1 MEVPDGWAS
10 DESEVSE
17 VSDGGRG
24 SGFFLD
30 HPVDHP
36 GALTETAFAR
46 AAGRASLAGATEVE
60 IAFDAFERVHPD
72 ALRACAGS
80 LTHLGL
86 MHNGLRAFPAL
97 RHVSRTLRKLELTHQ
112 RLDSTAGLADAGAMP
127 ALRELLLNDNAIARI
142 EGMDACPNLERL
154 WLFSNRIERV
164 EGLDALASLRELW
177 LQDNDVAFDDDD
189 GDDVASGSGERKA
202 SAGFAPLLRVREVAL
217 AGNKRLV
224 DLETCLAA
232 VACLPTLESLS
243 FRDEHFAPAPVAEQ
257 PGYRERAARKLRRLR
272 VLDAA
277 EVTVAER
284 GAAADD
290 RARARC
296 LGDADSE
303 REREAHEAKVA
314 ELREA
319 RDRRLAAAAAARAR
333 AQAALNAVEKAT
345 MLGRATVRAH
355 AEEAARR
362 REARR
367 SVLRETL
374 LRIGESHARVSNAI
388 LARGEAAAR
397 REGAR
402 FERER
407 RRVRFERD
415 AARAYE
421 ALSLE
426 SDAASSRVSP
436 TRRKDAFPL
445 GAVLVEVREGS
456 PEHAAVTST
465 ARAAARRAGGRE
477 GETRRGGKTKKSAAD
492 DAVGDA
498 RVLSV
503 WRVVAPDASS
513 DASSKRATTSLD
525 VGREK
530 NGNAEPTGSA
540 ADGAEDGDAA
550 ASGFRERWGYVG
562 LAPAATLR
570 ALGAS
575 GLDASVRA
583 HRTLAEAYEAAKHAL
598 ASGARAKPLG
608 VGGAASEEEE
618 ALLASELDG
627 PAALL
632 ACEVRLTR
640 EEAVLWD
647 ASPRTK
653 TKVGFDVERER
664 IARCAFVVHAE
675 RARASDS
682 DDESDSDADEDAKN
696 TPRVFA
702 GVARRA
708 LRLTR
713 RDVPA
718 WFTRDDAA
726 ALRALE
732 DAADTATREYLHD
745 AWTALDPATG
755 AALAAQDDELAS
767 LRGELREVRARI
779 AEERL
784 AQDDAARSLR
794 KVTFVPGEV
803 TRRNEKEREATRSD
817 VRVVEYEHEPRR

>member
-30 HPVDHP
+30 HPGDHP
-36 GALTETAFAR
+36 GALTETAFAL

-97 RHVSRTLRKLELTHQ
+97 RHVSSTLRKLELTHQ
-112 RLDSTAGLADAGAMP
+112 SLDSMMGLADAGAMP

-142 EGMDACPNLERL
+142 EGLDACPNLERL
-154 WLFSNRIERV
+154 WLFSNDITRV

-189 GDDVASGSGERKA
+189 GDGRVESNTGTVMKKRGAF
-202 SAGFAPLLRVREVAL
+202 AGFAPLLRVRELAL
-217 AGNKRLV
+217 AGNRRLV

-243 FRDEHFAPAPVAEQ
+243 FRDEHFAPAPVAAQ
-257 PGYRERAARKLRRLR
+257 PEYRARAARRLRQLR

-284 GAAADD
+284 GAAADE
-290 RARARC
+290 RVRARC
-296 LGDADSE
+296 LGDAE
-303 REREAHEAKVA
+303 VGREREAHEAKVA
-314 ELREA
+314 ELEKA
-319 RDRRLAAAAAARAR
+319 RDDRVAAAAAARAR
-333 AQAALNAVEKAT
+333 AQAALRAVEKAT

-397 REGAR
+397 RESAR
-402 FERER
+402 FERAR
-407 RRVRFERD
+407 RRAEFERD

-421 ALSLE
+421 SLSLE
-426 SDAASSRVSP
+426 SDAAFFASKEIP
-436 TRRKDAFPL
+436 IPL

-456 PEHAAVTST
+456 PEHAAVTSN
-465 ARAAARRAGGRE
+465 ARAAARRAAGRDAE
-477 GETRRGGKTKKSAAD
+477 SVRSPEKSEKKKRS
-492 DAVGDA
+492 AVGDA
-498 RVLSV
+498 RVVSV

-513 DASSKRATTSLD
+513 TADPSDGPS
-525 VGREK
+525 E
-530 NGNAEPTGSA
+530 GSH
-540 ADGAEDGDAA
+540 
-550 ASGFRERWGYVG
+550 SQKRWGYVG

-575 GLDASVRA
+575 GLDASSVET
-583 HRTLAEAYEAAKHAL
+583 HRTLAEAYEASKRALFFSGASEARANALIDDSPDL
-598 ASGARAKPLG
+598 AS
-608 VGGAASEEEE
+608 S
-618 ALLASELDG
+618 LDG

-632 ACEVRLTR
+632 ACEVWLTR
-640 EEAVLWD
+640 EEAASWD
-647 ASPRTK
+647 ASPTRGRGPRKK
-653 TKVGFDVERER
+653 TNVGFDVEREKKK
-664 IARCAFVVHAE
+664 IARVAYVVHAE
-675 RARASDS
+675 RARAT
-682 DDESDSDADEDAKN
+682 DESDYSESDSNEDKDDDPN
-696 TPRVFA
+696 
-702 GVARRA
+702 VAARG

-713 RDVPA
+713 RDVPE
-718 WFTRDDAA
+718 WFTRDDDD

-732 DAADTATREYLHD
+732 DAADAATREYLHD

-755 AALAAQDDELAS
+755 AALAAQDDELFS
-767 LRGELREVRARI
+767 LREELREVRARI

-784 AQDDAARSLR
+784 AQDDIARSLR
-794 KVTFVPGEV
+794 KVTFVE
-803 TRRNEKEREATRSD
+803 
-817 VRVVEYEHEPRR
+817 

>member
-30 HPVDHP
+30 HPGDHP
-36 GALTETAFAR
+36 GALTETAFAL

-97 RHVSRTLRKLELTHQ
+97 RHVSSTLRKLELTHQ
-112 RLDSTAGLADAGAMP
+112 SLESMMGLADAGAMP

-142 EGMDACPNLERL
+142 EGLDACPNLERL
-154 WLFSNRIERV
+154 WLFSNNITRV

-189 GDDVASGSGERKA
+189 DDGGGGGWAESSTGTVVRKEPRDA
-202 SAGFAPLLRVREVAL
+202 FAGFAPLLRVRELKL
-217 AGNKRLV
+217 AGNRRLV

-243 FRDEHFAPAPVAEQ
+243 FRDEHFAQSPVAAQ
-257 PGYRERAARKLRRLR
+257 PEYRARAARRLRQLR

-284 GAAADD
+284 GAAADE
-290 RARARC
+290 RVRARC
-296 LGDADSE
+296 LDDAE
-303 REREAHEAKVA
+303 AGREREAHETKVA
-314 ELREA
+314 ELEKA
-319 RDRRLAAAAAARAR
+319 RDRRVAAAAAARAR
-333 AQAALNAVEKAT
+333 AQAALRAVEKAT

-355 AEEAARR
+355 ADEAARR

-397 REGAR
+397 RESAR
-402 FERER
+402 FERAR
-407 RRVRFERD
+407 RRAEFKRD

-421 ALSLE
+421 SLSVESEAAFFASKETQKNDALC
-426 SDAASSRVSP
+426 AAGIP
-436 TRRKDAFPL
+436 LPL
-445 GAVLVEVREGS
+445 GAVLVEVNEGS
-456 PEHAAVTST
+456 PEFAAVTSN
-465 ARAAARRAGGRE
+465 ARAAARRAAGRDAE
-477 GETRRGGKTKKSAAD
+477 SVRLRTDKKHEKKHAGDGRS
-492 DAVGDA
+492 AVGDA
-498 RVLSV
+498 RVVSV

-513 DASSKRATTSLD
+513 TADQREEPSS
-525 VGREK
+525 G
-530 NGNAEPTGSA
+530 GSQK
-540 ADGAEDGDAA
+540 
-550 ASGFRERWGYVG
+550 RWGYVG

-570 ALGAS
+570 ALGAN
-575 GLDASVRA
+575 GLDASVKT
-583 HRTLAEAYEAAKHAL
+583 HRTLAEAYEASKRAL
-598 ASGARAKPLG
+598 ASGARANPP
-608 VGGAASEEEE
+608 EEE
-618 ALLASELDG
+618 LASLLDG

-632 ACEVRLTR
+632 ACEVWLTR
-640 EEAVLWD
+640 EEAALWD
-647 ASPRTK
+647 ASPARGPRMN
-653 TKVGFDVERER
+653 VGFDVEREKIER
-664 IARCAFVVHAE
+664 VAYVVHAE
-675 RARASDS
+675 RARLTDS
-682 DDESDSDADEDAKN
+682 DAESDSNDDEDD
-696 TPRVFA
+696 T
-702 GVARRA
+702 ARRG

-713 RDVPA
+713 RDVPE
-718 WFTRDDAA
+718 WFTRDDDD

-732 DAADTATREYLHD
+732 DAADAATREYLHD
-745 AWTALDPATG
+745 AWTALDPLTG
-755 AALAAQDDELAS
+755 AALAAQDDELSS
-767 LRGELREVRARI
+767 LRDELREVRARI

-784 AQDDAARSLR
+784 AQDDIARSLR
-794 KVTFVPGEV
+794 KVTFME
-803 TRRNEKEREATRSD
+803 
-817 VRVVEYEHEPRR
+817 

>member
-112 RLDSTAGLADAGAMP
+112 RLDSMAGLADAGAMP

-189 GDDVASGSGERKA
+189 GVASGSGERKA

-232 VACLPTLESLS
+232 VACMPTLESLS
-243 FRDEHFAPAPVAEQ
+243 FRDEHFAPAPVAAQ
-257 PGYRERAARKLRRLR
+257 PGYRERAARKLPRLR

-407 RRVRFERD
+407 RRVWFERD

-445 GAVLVEVREGS
+445 GAVLVEVREGR
-456 PEHAAVTST
+456 PEHAAVIST
-465 ARAAARRAGGRE
+465 ARAAARRAGERE
-477 GETRRGGKTKKSAAD
+477 GETRRRGKTKKSAAD

-513 DASSKRATTSLD
+513 AETKRATTSLD
-525 VGREK
+525 VGRD
-530 NGNAEPTGSA
+530 GTAEPTGFA

-550 ASGFRERWGYVG
+550 VPGFRERWGYVG

-583 HRTLAEAYEAAKHAL
+583 HRTLAEAYEAAKRAL

-608 VGGAASEEEE
+608 VGGAASAEEE
-618 ALLASELDG
+618 ALASELDG

-653 TKVGFDVERER
+653 TEVGFDVERER

-696 TPRVFA
+696 SGARVSA

-803 TRRNEKEREATRSD
+803 TRSDEKERSRGG
-817 VRVVEYEHEPRR
+817 VRA

>member
-112 RLDSTAGLADAGAMP
+112 RLESTAGLADAGAMP

-189 GDDVASGSGERKA
+189 GDVVASGSGERKA

-232 VACLPTLESLS
+232 VACMPTLESLS
-243 FRDEHFAPAPVAEQ
+243 FRDEHFAPAPVAAQ
-257 PGYRERAARKLRRLR
+257 PGYRERAARKLRSLR
-272 VLDAA
+272 TLDAA

-296 LGDADSE
+296 LEDADSE

-407 RRVRFERD
+407 RRVWFERD

-445 GAVLVEVREGS
+445 GAVLVEVREGR
-456 PEHAAVTST
+456 PEHAAVIST
-465 ARAAARRAGGRE
+465 ARAAARRAGERE
-477 GETRRGGKTKKSAAD
+477 GETRRRGKTKKSAAD

-513 DASSKRATTSLD
+513 AEAKRATTSLD
-525 VGREK
+525 VGRD
-530 NGNAEPTGSA
+530 GTAEPTGSA

-550 ASGFRERWGYVG
+550 VPGFRERWGYVG

-583 HRTLAEAYEAAKHAL
+583 HRTLAEAYEAAKRAL
-598 ASGARAKPLG
+598 ASGARAKPLSFG
-608 VGGAASEEEE
+608 VGGAASAEEE
-618 ALLASELDG
+618 ALASELDG

-653 TKVGFDVERER
+653 TEVGFDVERER

-696 TPRVFA
+696 SGARVSA

-803 TRRNEKEREATRSD
+803 TRSDEKERSRGG
-817 VRVVEYEHEPRR
+817 VRA

>member
-112 RLDSTAGLADAGAMP
+112 RLDSMAGLADAGAMP

-189 GDDVASGSGERKA
+189 GVASGSGEREA

-243 FRDEHFAPAPVAEQ
+243 FRDEHFAPAPVAAQ
-257 PGYRERAARKLRRLR
+257 PGYRERAARKLRSLR
-272 VLDAA
+272 TLDAA

-290 RARARC
+290 RARACC
-296 LGDADSE
+296 LEDADSE

-456 PEHAAVTST
+456 PEHAAVIST
-465 ARAAARRAGGRE
+465 ARAAARRAGERE
-477 GETRRGGKTKKSAAD
+477 GETRRRGKTKKSAAD

-513 DASSKRATTSLD
+513 AEAKRATTSLD
-525 VGREK
+525 VGRD
-530 NGNAEPTGSA
+530 GTAEPTGSA

-550 ASGFRERWGYVG
+550 VPGFRERWGYVG

-583 HRTLAEAYEAAKHAL
+583 HRTLAEAYEAAKRAL

-608 VGGAASEEEE
+608 VGGAASAEEE
-618 ALLASELDG
+618 ALASELDG

-696 TPRVFA
+696 TPRVSA

-803 TRRNEKEREATRSD
+803 TRSDEKERSRGG
-817 VRVVEYEHEPRR
+817 VRA

>member
-112 RLDSTAGLADAGAMP
+112 RLDSMAGLADAGAMP

-189 GDDVASGSGERKA
+189 GVASGSGERKA

-232 VACLPTLESLS
+232 VACMPTLESLS
-243 FRDEHFAPAPVAEQ
+243 FRDEHFAPAPVAAQ
-257 PGYRERAARKLRRLR
+257 PGYRERAARKLRSLR
-272 VLDAA
+272 TLDAA

-407 RRVRFERD
+407 RRVWFERD

-445 GAVLVEVREGS
+445 GAVLVEVREGR
-456 PEHAAVTST
+456 PEHAAVIST
-465 ARAAARRAGGRE
+465 ARAAARRAGERE
-477 GETRRGGKTKKSAAD
+477 GETRRRGKTKKSAAD

-513 DASSKRATTSLD
+513 AETKRATTSLD
-525 VGREK
+525 VGRD
-530 NGNAEPTGSA
+530 GTAEPTGFA

-583 HRTLAEAYEAAKHAL
+583 HRTLAEAYEAAKRAL
-598 ASGARAKPLG
+598 ASGARAKPLSFG
-608 VGGAASEEEE
+608 VGGAASAEEE
-618 ALLASELDG
+618 ALASELDG

-696 TPRVFA
+696 TPRVSA

-803 TRRNEKEREATRSD
+803 TRSDEKERSRGG
-817 VRVVEYEHEPRR
+817 VRA

>member
-112 RLDSTAGLADAGAMP
+112 RLDSMAGLADAGAMP

-189 GDDVASGSGERKA
+189 GVASGSGEREA

-243 FRDEHFAPAPVAEQ
+243 FRDEHFAPAPVAAQ

-272 VLDAA
+272 TLDAA

-296 LGDADSE
+296 LEDADSE

-456 PEHAAVTST
+456 PEHAAVIST
-465 ARAAARRAGGRE
+465 ARAAARRAGERE
-477 GETRRGGKTKKSAAD
+477 GETRRRGKTKKSAAD

-513 DASSKRATTSLD
+513 AEAKRATTSLD
-525 VGREK
+525 VGRD
-530 NGNAEPTGSA
+530 GTAEPTGSA

-550 ASGFRERWGYVG
+550 APGFRERWGYVG

-583 HRTLAEAYEAAKHAL
+583 HRTLAEAYEAAKRAL

-608 VGGAASEEEE
+608 VGGAASAEEE
-618 ALLASELDG
+618 ALASELDG

-696 TPRVFA
+696 TPRVSA

-803 TRRNEKEREATRSD
+803 TRSDEKERSRGG
-817 VRVVEYEHEPRR
+817 VRA

>member
-112 RLDSTAGLADAGAMP
+112 RLDSMAGLADAGAMP

-189 GDDVASGSGERKA
+189 GVASGSGEREA

-243 FRDEHFAPAPVAEQ
+243 FRDEHFAPAPVAAQ

-272 VLDAA
+272 TLDAA

-296 LGDADSE
+296 LEDSDSE

-456 PEHAAVTST
+456 PEHAAVIST
-465 ARAAARRAGGRE
+465 ARAAARRAGERE
-477 GETRRGGKTKKSAAD
+477 GETRRRGKTKKSAAD

-513 DASSKRATTSLD
+513 AEAKRATTSLD
-525 VGREK
+525 VGRD
-530 NGNAEPTGSA
+530 GTAEPTGSA
-540 ADGAEDGDAA
+540 ADGAGDGDAA
-550 ASGFRERWGYVG
+550 VPGFRERWGYVG
-562 LAPAATLR
+562 LAPAATLC

-583 HRTLAEAYEAAKHAL
+583 HRTLAEAYEAAKRAL

-608 VGGAASEEEE
+608 VGGAASAEEE
-618 ALLASELDG
+618 ALASELDG

-696 TPRVFA
+696 TPRVSA

-803 TRRNEKEREATRSD
+803 TRSDEKERSRGG
-817 VRVVEYEHEPRR
+817 VRA

>member
-1 MEVPDGWAS
+1 
-10 DESEVSE
+10 
-17 VSDGGRG
+17 
-24 SGFFLD
+24 
-30 HPVDHP
+30 
-36 GALTETAFAR
+36 
-46 AAGRASLAGATEVE
+46 
-60 IAFDAFERVHPD
+60 
-72 ALRACAGS
+72 
-80 LTHLGL
+80 
-86 MHNGLRAFPAL
+86 
-97 RHVSRTLRKLELTHQ
+97 
-112 RLDSTAGLADAGAMP
+112 
-127 ALRELLLNDNAIARI
+127 
-142 EGMDACPNLERL
+142 
-154 WLFSNRIERV
+154 
-164 EGLDALASLRELW
+164 
-177 LQDNDVAFDDDD
+177 
-189 GDDVASGSGERKA
+189 
-202 SAGFAPLLRVREVAL
+202 
-217 AGNKRLV
+217 
-224 DLETCLAA
+224 
-232 VACLPTLESLS
+232 
-243 FRDEHFAPAPVAEQ
+243 
-257 PGYRERAARKLRRLR
+257 
-272 VLDAA
+272 
-277 EVTVAER
+277 
-284 GAAADD
+284 
-290 RARARC
+290 
-296 LGDADSE
+296 
-303 REREAHEAKVA
+303 
-314 ELREA
+314 
-319 RDRRLAAAAAARAR
+319 
-333 AQAALNAVEKAT
+333 
-345 MLGRATVRAH
+345 
-355 AEEAARR
+355 
-362 REARR
+362 
-367 SVLRETL
+367 
-374 LRIGESHARVSNAI
+374 
-388 LARGEAAAR
+388 
-397 REGAR
+397 
-402 FERER
+402 
-407 RRVRFERD
+407 
-415 AARAYE
+415 
-421 ALSLE
+421 
-426 SDAASSRVSP
+426 
-436 TRRKDAFPL
+436 
-445 GAVLVEVREGS
+445 
-456 PEHAAVTST
+456 
-465 ARAAARRAGGRE
+465 
-477 GETRRGGKTKKSAAD
+477 
-492 DAVGDA
+492 
-498 RVLSV
+498 V

-513 DASSKRATTSLD
+513 DASSKRATTSLN

-530 NGNAEPTGSA
+530 NGTAEPTGSA

-803 TRRNEKEREATRSD
+803 TRRNEKEREAKRSD

>member
-17 VSDGGRG
+17 VSDGGLG
-24 SGFFLD
+24 SGFCLD

-80 LTHLGL
+80 LTHLCL

-97 RHVSRTLRKLELTHQ
+97 RYVSRTLRKLELTHQ

-142 EGMDACPNLERL
+142 EGMDTCPNLERL
-154 WLFSNRIERV
+154 WLFSNDITRV

-177 LQDNDVAFDDDD
+177 LQDNDLAFDDDD
-189 GDDVASGSGERKA
+189 DDDADGRAASGTGNRKA
-202 SAGFAPLLRVREVAL
+202 FAGFAPLLRVREVAL
-217 AGNKRLV
+217 AGNRRLV

-243 FRDEHFAPAPVAEQ
+243 FRDDHFAPAPVAAQ
-257 PGYRERAARKLRRLR
+257 PGYRERAARKLRQLR

-296 LGDADSE
+296 LGDVLSE

-333 AQAALNAVEKAT
+333 ARAELLAVEQAT

-362 REARR
+362 LEARR

-513 DASSKRATTSLD
+513 AEAKRATTSLD
-525 VGREK
+525 VGRD
-530 NGNAEPTGSA
+530 GTAEPTGSA

-550 ASGFRERWGYVG
+550 APGFRERWGYVG

-583 HRTLAEAYEAAKHAL
+583 HRTLAEAYEAAKRAL

-696 TPRVFA
+696 TPRVSA

-708 LRLTR
+708 LRLTFS
-713 RDVPA
+713 DVPA

-803 TRRNEKEREATRSD
+803 TRRDEKGRSRGG
-817 VRVVEYEHEPRR
+817 VRA

>member
-112 RLDSTAGLADAGAMP
+112 RLDSMAGLADAGAMP

-189 GDDVASGSGERKA
+189 GVASGSGEREA

-243 FRDEHFAPAPVAEQ
+243 FRDEHFAPAPVAAQ
-257 PGYRERAARKLRRLR
+257 PGYRERAARKLRSLR

-290 RARARC
+290 RARACC
-296 LGDADSE
+296 LEDADSE

-456 PEHAAVTST
+456 PEHAAVIST
-465 ARAAARRAGGRE
+465 ARAAARRAGERE
-477 GETRRGGKTKKSAAD
+477 GETRRRGKTKKSAAD

-513 DASSKRATTSLD
+513 AEAKRATTSLD
-525 VGREK
+525 VGRD
-530 NGNAEPTGSA
+530 GTAEPTGSA

-550 ASGFRERWGYVG
+550 APGFRERWGYVG

-583 HRTLAEAYEAAKHAL
+583 HRTLAEAYEAAKRAL

-608 VGGAASEEEE
+608 VGGAASAEEE
-618 ALLASELDG
+618 ALASELDG

-696 TPRVFA
+696 TPRVSA

-803 TRRNEKEREATRSD
+803 TRSDEKERSRGG
-817 VRVVEYEHEPRR
+817 VRA

>member
-112 RLDSTAGLADAGAMP
+112 RLDSMAGLADAGAMP

-189 GDDVASGSGERKA
+189 GVASGSGERKA

-243 FRDEHFAPAPVAEQ
+243 FRDEHFAPAPVAAQ
-257 PGYRERAARKLRRLR
+257 PGYRERAARKLRSLR
-272 VLDAA
+272 TLDAA

-296 LGDADSE
+296 LEDADSE

-407 RRVRFERD
+407 RRVWFERD

-456 PEHAAVTST
+456 PEHAAVVST
-465 ARAAARRAGGRE
+465 ARAAARRAGERE
-477 GETRRGGKTKKSAAD
+477 GETRRRGKTKKSAAD

-513 DASSKRATTSLD
+513 AEAKRATTSLD
-525 VGREK
+525 VGRD
-530 NGNAEPTGSA
+530 GTAEPTGSA

-550 ASGFRERWGYVG
+550 VPGFRERWGYVG

-583 HRTLAEAYEAAKHAL
+583 HRTLAEAYEAAKRAL

-608 VGGAASEEEE
+608 VGGAASAEEE
-618 ALLASELDG
+618 ALASELDG

-696 TPRVFA
+696 TPRVSA

-803 TRRNEKEREATRSD
+803 TRSDEKERSRGG
-817 VRVVEYEHEPRR
+817 VRA

>member
-112 RLDSTAGLADAGAMP
+112 RLDSMAGLADAGAMP

-189 GDDVASGSGERKA
+189 GVASGSGEREA

-243 FRDEHFAPAPVAEQ
+243 FRDEHFAPAPVAAQ

-272 VLDAA
+272 TLDAA

-296 LGDADSE
+296 LEDADSE

-407 RRVRFERD
+407 RRVWFERD

-456 PEHAAVTST
+456 PEHAAVIST
-465 ARAAARRAGGRE
+465 ARAAARRAGERE
-477 GETRRGGKTKKSAAD
+477 GETRRRGKTKKSAAD

-513 DASSKRATTSLD
+513 AEAKRATTSLD
-525 VGREK
+525 VGRD
-530 NGNAEPTGSA
+530 GTAEPTGSA

-550 ASGFRERWGYVG
+550 APGFRERWGYVG

-583 HRTLAEAYEAAKHAL
+583 HRTLAEAYEAAKRAL

-608 VGGAASEEEE
+608 VGGAASAEEE
-618 ALLASELDG
+618 ALASELDG

-696 TPRVFA
+696 TPRVSA

-803 TRRNEKEREATRSD
+803 TRSDEKERSRGG
-817 VRVVEYEHEPRR
+817 VRA

>member
-112 RLDSTAGLADAGAMP
+112 RLDSMAGLADAGAMP

-189 GDDVASGSGERKA
+189 GVASGSGERKA

-243 FRDEHFAPAPVAEQ
+243 FRDEHFAPAPVAAQ
-257 PGYRERAARKLRRLR
+257 PGYRERAARKLRSLR
-272 VLDAA
+272 TLDAA

-290 RARARC
+290 RARACC
-296 LGDADSE
+296 LEDTDSE

-407 RRVRFERD
+407 RRVWFERD

-456 PEHAAVTST
+456 PEHAAVIST
-465 ARAAARRAGGRE
+465 ARAAARRAGERE
-477 GETRRGGKTKKSAAD
+477 GETRRRGKTKKSAAD

-513 DASSKRATTSLD
+513 AEAKRATTSLD
-525 VGREK
+525 VGRD
-530 NGNAEPTGSA
+530 GTAEPTGSA

-550 ASGFRERWGYVG
+550 VPGFRERWGYVG

-583 HRTLAEAYEAAKHAL
+583 HRTLAEAYEAAKRAL

-608 VGGAASEEEE
+608 VGGAASAEEE
-618 ALLASELDG
+618 ALASELDG

-696 TPRVFA
+696 TPRVSA

-803 TRRNEKEREATRSD
+803 TRSDEKERSRGG
-817 VRVVEYEHEPRR
+817 VRA

>member
-112 RLDSTAGLADAGAMP
+112 RLDSMAGLADAGAMP

-189 GDDVASGSGERKA
+189 GVASGSGEREA

-224 DLETCLAA
+224 DIETCLAA

-243 FRDEHFAPAPVAEQ
+243 FRDEHFAPAPVAAQ
-257 PGYRERAARKLRRLR
+257 PGYRERAARKLRSLR
-272 VLDAA
+272 TLDAA

-290 RARARC
+290 RARACC
-296 LGDADSE
+296 LEDADSE

-456 PEHAAVTST
+456 PEHAAVIST
-465 ARAAARRAGGRE
+465 ARAAARRAGERE
-477 GETRRGGKTKKSAAD
+477 GETRRRGKTKKSAAD

-513 DASSKRATTSLD
+513 AEAKRATTSLD
-525 VGREK
+525 VGRD
-530 NGNAEPTGSA
+530 GTAEPTGSA

-550 ASGFRERWGYVG
+550 APGFRERWGYVG

-583 HRTLAEAYEAAKHAL
+583 HRTLAEAYEAAKRAL

-608 VGGAASEEEE
+608 VGGAASAEEE
-618 ALLASELDG
+618 ALASELDG

-696 TPRVFA
+696 TPRVSA

-803 TRRNEKEREATRSD
+803 TRSDEKERSRGG
-817 VRVVEYEHEPRR
+817 VRA

>member
-1 MEVPDGWAS
+1 VPRR
-10 DESEVSE
+10 
-17 VSDGGRG
+17 GG
-24 SGFFLD
+24 
-30 HPVDHP
+30 V
-36 GALTETAFAR
+36 
-46 AAGRASLAGATEVE
+46 
-60 IAFDAFERVHPD
+60 
-72 ALRACAGS
+72 
-80 LTHLGL
+80 
-86 MHNGLRAFPAL
+86 PA
-97 RHVSRTLRKLELTHQ
+97 H
-112 RLDSTAGLADAGAMP
+112 
-127 ALRELLLNDNAIARI
+127 
-142 EGMDACPNLERL
+142 
-154 WLFSNRIERV
+154 
-164 EGLDALASLRELW
+164 
-177 LQDNDVAFDDDD
+177 
-189 GDDVASGSGERKA
+189 
-202 SAGFAPLLRVREVAL
+202 
-217 AGNKRLV
+217 
-224 DLETCLAA
+224 
-232 VACLPTLESLS
+232 LESLS
-243 FRDEHFAPAPVAEQ
+243 FRDEHFAPAPVAAQ

-272 VLDAA
+272 TLDAA
-277 EVTVAER
+277 EVTVTER
-284 GAAADD
+284 GAAALED
-290 RARARC
+290 A
-296 LGDADSE
+296 LEDADSE

-362 REARR
+362 LEARR

-456 PEHAAVTST
+456 PEHAAVIST

-477 GETRRGGKTKKSAAD
+477 GETRRRGKTKKSAAD

-513 DASSKRATTSLD
+513 AEAKRATTSLD
-525 VGREK
+525 VGRD
-530 NGNAEPTGSA
+530 GTAEPTGSA

-550 ASGFRERWGYVG
+550 APGFRERWGYVG

-583 HRTLAEAYEAAKHAL
+583 HRTLAEAYEAAKRAL

-608 VGGAASEEEE
+608 VGGAASAEEE
-618 ALLASELDG
+618 ALASELDG

-696 TPRVFA
+696 TPRVSA

-708 LRLTR
+708 LRLTF

-803 TRRNEKEREATRSD
+803 TRRDEKGRSRGG
-817 VRVVEYEHEPRR
+817 VRA

>member
-112 RLDSTAGLADAGAMP
+112 RLDSMAGLADAGAMP

-189 GDDVASGSGERKA
+189 GVASGSGERKA

-243 FRDEHFAPAPVAEQ
+243 FRDEHFAPAPVAAQ
-257 PGYRERAARKLRRLR
+257 PGYRERAARKLRRLM

-290 RARARC
+290 RARACC
-296 LGDADSE
+296 LEDADSE

-456 PEHAAVTST
+456 PEHAAVIST
-465 ARAAARRAGGRE
+465 ARAAARRAGERE
-477 GETRRGGKTKKSAAD
+477 GETRRRGKTKKSAAD

-513 DASSKRATTSLD
+513 AEAKRATTSLD
-525 VGREK
+525 VGRD
-530 NGNAEPTGSA
+530 GTAEPTGSA

-550 ASGFRERWGYVG
+550 APGFRERWGYVG

-583 HRTLAEAYEAAKHAL
+583 HRTLAEAYEAAKRAL

-608 VGGAASEEEE
+608 VGGAASAEEE
-618 ALLASELDG
+618 ALASELDG

-696 TPRVFA
+696 TPRVSA

-803 TRRNEKEREATRSD
+803 TRSDEKERSRGG
-817 VRVVEYEHEPRR
+817 VRA

>member
-112 RLDSTAGLADAGAMP
+112 RLDSMAGLADAGAMP

-189 GDDVASGSGERKA
+189 GVASGSGEREA

-243 FRDEHFAPAPVAEQ
+243 FRDEHFAPAPVAAQ
-257 PGYRERAARKLRRLR
+257 PGYRERAARKLRSLR
-272 VLDAA
+272 TLDAA

-290 RARARC
+290 RARACC
-296 LGDADSE
+296 LEDADSE

-456 PEHAAVTST
+456 PEHAAVIST
-465 ARAAARRAGGRE
+465 ARAAARRAGERE
-477 GETRRGGKTKKSAAD
+477 GETRRRGKTKKSAAD

-513 DASSKRATTSLD
+513 AEAKRATTSLD
-525 VGREK
+525 VGRD
-530 NGNAEPTGSA
+530 GTAEPTGSA

-550 ASGFRERWGYVG
+550 APGFRERWGYVG

-583 HRTLAEAYEAAKHAL
+583 HRTLAEAYEAAKRAL

-608 VGGAASEEEE
+608 VGGAASAEEE
-618 ALLASELDG
+618 ALASELDG

-696 TPRVFA
+696 TPRVSA

-803 TRRNEKEREATRSD
+803 TRSDEKERSRGG
-817 VRVVEYEHEPRR
+817 VRA

>member
-17 VSDGGRG
+17 VSDGGLG
-24 SGFFLD
+24 SGFCLD

-80 LTHLGL
+80 LTHLCL

-97 RHVSRTLRKLELTHQ
+97 RYVSRTLRKLELTHQ

-142 EGMDACPNLERL
+142 EGMDTCPNLERL
-154 WLFSNRIERV
+154 WLFSNDITRV

-177 LQDNDVAFDDDD
+177 LQDNDLAFDDDD
-189 GDDVASGSGERKA
+189 DDDADGRAASGTGNRKA
-202 SAGFAPLLRVREVAL
+202 FAGFAPLLRVREVAL
-217 AGNKRLV
+217 AGNRRLV

-243 FRDEHFAPAPVAEQ
+243 FRDDHFAPAPVAAQ
-257 PGYRERAARKLRRLR
+257 PGYRERAARKLRQLR

-296 LGDADSE
+296 LGDVLSE

-456 PEHAAVTST
+456 PEHAAVVST

-477 GETRRGGKTKKSAAD
+477 GETRRRGKTKKSAAD

-513 DASSKRATTSLD
+513 AEAKRATTSLD
-525 VGREK
+525 VGRD
-530 NGNAEPTGSA
+530 GTAEPTGSA

-550 ASGFRERWGYVG
+550 APGFRERWGYVG

-583 HRTLAEAYEAAKHAL
+583 HRTLAEAYEAAKRAL

-608 VGGAASEEEE
+608 VGGAASAEEE
-618 ALLASELDG
+618 ALASELDG

-696 TPRVFA
+696 TPRVSA

-708 LRLTR
+708 LRLTFS
-713 RDVPA
+713 DVPA

-803 TRRNEKEREATRSD
+803 TRRDEKGRSRGG
-817 VRVVEYEHEPRR
+817 VRA

>member
-112 RLDSTAGLADAGAMP
+112 RLDSMAGLADAGAMP

-189 GDDVASGSGERKA
+189 GVASGSGERKA

-243 FRDEHFAPAPVAEQ
+243 FRDEHFAPAPVAAQ
-257 PGYRERAARKLRRLR
+257 PGYRERAARKLRSLR
-272 VLDAA
+272 TLDAA

-290 RARARC
+290 RARACC
-296 LGDADSE
+296 LEDTDSE

-407 RRVRFERD
+407 RRVWFERD

-445 GAVLVEVREGS
+445 GAVLVEVREGR
-456 PEHAAVTST
+456 PEHAAVIST
-465 ARAAARRAGGRE
+465 ARAAARRAGERE
-477 GETRRGGKTKKSAAD
+477 GETRRRGKTKKSAAD

-513 DASSKRATTSLD
+513 AEAKRATTSLD
-525 VGREK
+525 VGRD
-530 NGNAEPTGSA
+530 GTAEPTGSA

-550 ASGFRERWGYVG
+550 VPGFRERWGYVG

-583 HRTLAEAYEAAKHAL
+583 HRTLAEAYEAAKRAL

-608 VGGAASEEEE
+608 VGGAASAEEE
-618 ALLASELDG
+618 ALASELDG

-696 TPRVFA
+696 TPRVSA

-803 TRRNEKEREATRSD
+803 TRSDEKERSRGG
-817 VRVVEYEHEPRR
+817 VRA

>member
-112 RLDSTAGLADAGAMP
+112 RLDSMAGLADAGAMP

-189 GDDVASGSGERKA
+189 GVASGSGEREA

-243 FRDEHFAPAPVAEQ
+243 FRDEHFAPAPVAAQ

-272 VLDAA
+272 TLDAA

-290 RARARC
+290 RARACC
-296 LGDADSE
+296 LEDADSE

-456 PEHAAVTST
+456 PEHAAVIST
-465 ARAAARRAGGRE
+465 ARAAARRAGERE
-477 GETRRGGKTKKSAAD
+477 GETRRRGKTKKSAAD

-513 DASSKRATTSLD
+513 AEAKRATTSLD
-525 VGREK
+525 VGRD
-530 NGNAEPTGSA
+530 GTAEPTGSA

-550 ASGFRERWGYVG
+550 APGFRERWGYVG

-583 HRTLAEAYEAAKHAL
+583 HRTLAEAYEAAKRAL

-608 VGGAASEEEE
+608 VGGAASAEEE
-618 ALLASELDG
+618 ALASELDG

-696 TPRVFA
+696 TPRVSA

-803 TRRNEKEREATRSD
+803 TRSDEKERSRGG
-817 VRVVEYEHEPRR
+817 VRA

>member
-112 RLDSTAGLADAGAMP
+112 RLDSMAGLADAGAMP

-189 GDDVASGSGERKA
+189 GVASGSGERKA

-224 DLETCLAA
+224 DLETGLAA

-243 FRDEHFAPAPVAEQ
+243 FRDEHFAPAPVAAQ
-257 PGYRERAARKLRRLR
+257 PGYRERAARKLRSLR
-272 VLDAA
+272 TLDAA

-290 RARARC
+290 RARACC
-296 LGDADSE
+296 LEDTDSE

-407 RRVRFERD
+407 RRVWFERD

-456 PEHAAVTST
+456 PEHAAVIST
-465 ARAAARRAGGRE
+465 ARAAARRAGERE
-477 GETRRGGKTKKSAAD
+477 GETRRRGKTKKSAAD

-513 DASSKRATTSLD
+513 AEAKRATTSLD
-525 VGREK
+525 VGRD
-530 NGNAEPTGSA
+530 GTAEPTGFA

-583 HRTLAEAYEAAKHAL
+583 HRTLAEAYEAAKRAL

-608 VGGAASEEEE
+608 VGGAASAEEE
-618 ALLASELDG
+618 ALASELDG

-653 TKVGFDVERER
+653 TEVGFDVERER

-696 TPRVFA
+696 SGARVSA

-803 TRRNEKEREATRSD
+803 TRSDEKERSRGGVLA
-817 VRVVEYEHEPRR
+817 

>member
-112 RLDSTAGLADAGAMP
+112 RLESTAGLADAGAMP

-189 GDDVASGSGERKA
+189 GVASGSGERKA

-224 DLETCLAA
+224 DLETGLAA

-243 FRDEHFAPAPVAEQ
+243 FRDEHFAPAPVAAQ
-257 PGYRERAARKLRRLR
+257 PGYRERAARKLRSLR
-272 VLDAA
+272 TLDAA

-290 RARARC
+290 RARACC
-296 LGDADSE
+296 LEDTDSE

-314 ELREA
+314 ELRAE

-333 AQAALNAVEKAT
+333 AQDALNAVEKAT

-407 RRVRFERD
+407 RRVWFERD

-456 PEHAAVTST
+456 PEHAAVIST
-465 ARAAARRAGGRE
+465 ARAAARRAGERE
-477 GETRRGGKTKKSAAD
+477 GETRRRGKTKKSAAD

-503 WRVVAPDASS
+503 WRVVAPDA
-513 DASSKRATTSLD
+513 AAAEAKRATTSLD
-525 VGREK
+525 VGRD
-530 NGNAEPTGSA
+530 GTAEPTGFA

-583 HRTLAEAYEAAKHAL
+583 HRTLAEAYEAAKRAL

-608 VGGAASEEEE
+608 VGGAASAEEE
-618 ALLASELDG
+618 ALASELDG

-653 TKVGFDVERER
+653 TEVGFDVERER

-696 TPRVFA
+696 SGARVSA

-803 TRRNEKEREATRSD
+803 TRSDEKERSRGGVLA
-817 VRVVEYEHEPRR
+817 

>member
-112 RLDSTAGLADAGAMP
+112 RLDSMAGLADAGAMP

-189 GDDVASGSGERKA
+189 GVASGSGEREA

-243 FRDEHFAPAPVAEQ
+243 FRDEHFAPAPVAAQ

-272 VLDAA
+272 TLDAA

-290 RARARC
+290 RARACC
-296 LGDADSE
+296 LEDADSE

-362 REARR
+362 REERR

-456 PEHAAVTST
+456 PEHAAVIST
-465 ARAAARRAGGRE
+465 ARAAARRAGERE
-477 GETRRGGKTKKSAAD
+477 GETRRRGKTKKSAAD

-513 DASSKRATTSLD
+513 AEAKRATTSLD
-525 VGREK
+525 VGRD
-530 NGNAEPTGSA
+530 GTAEPTGSA

-550 ASGFRERWGYVG
+550 APGFRERWGYVG

-583 HRTLAEAYEAAKHAL
+583 HRTLAEAYEAAKRAL

-608 VGGAASEEEE
+608 VGGAASAEEE
-618 ALLASELDG
+618 ALASELDG

-696 TPRVFA
+696 TPRVSA

-803 TRRNEKEREATRSD
+803 TRSDEKERSRGG
-817 VRVVEYEHEPRR
+817 VRA

>member
-1 MEVPDGWAS
+1 
-10 DESEVSE
+10 VSE

-30 HPVDHP
+30 NPVDHP

-112 RLDSTAGLADAGAMP
+112 RLDSMAGLADAGAMP

-177 LQDNDVAFDDDD
+177 LQDNDLAFDDDD
-189 GDDVASGSGERKA
+189 GVASGSGDRKA

-243 FRDEHFAPAPVAEQ
+243 FRDEHFAPAPVAAQ

-296 LGDADSE
+296 LEDADSE

-426 SDAASSRVSP
+426 NDAASSRVSP
-436 TRRKDAFPL
+436 TRSKDAFPL

-456 PEHAAVTST
+456 PEHAAVVST
-465 ARAAARRAGGRE
+465 ARAAARRAGERE
-477 GETRRGGKTKKSAAD
+477 GETRRRGKTKKSAAD

-513 DASSKRATTSLD
+513 AEAKRATTSLD
-525 VGREK
+525 VGRD
-530 NGNAEPTGSA
+530 GTAEPTGSA

-550 ASGFRERWGYVG
+550 APGFCERWGYVG

-583 HRTLAEAYEAAKHAL
+583 HRTLAEAYEAAKRAL

-608 VGGAASEEEE
+608 VGGAASAEEE
-618 ALLASELDG
+618 ALASELDG

-696 TPRVFA
+696 TPRVSG

-713 RDVPA
+713 RIVPA

-745 AWTALDPATG
+745 AWTAVDPATG

-803 TRRNEKEREATRSD
+803 TRSDEKERSRGGARA
-817 VRVVEYEHEPRR
+817 

>member
-112 RLDSTAGLADAGAMP
+112 RLDSMAGLADAGAMP

-177 LQDNDVAFDDDD
+177 LQDNDVAFDDD
-189 GDDVASGSGERKA
+189 APERSGERKA
-202 SAGFAPLLRVREVAL
+202 SPGGFAPLLRVREVAL

-243 FRDEHFAPAPVAEQ
+243 FRDEHFAPAPVAAQ

-272 VLDAA
+272 TLDAA
-277 EVTVAER
+277 EVTVTER
-284 GAAADD
+284 GAAALED
-290 RARARC
+290 A
-296 LGDADSE
+296 LEDADSE

-362 REARR
+362 LEARR

-456 PEHAAVTST
+456 PEHAAVIST

-477 GETRRGGKTKKSAAD
+477 GETRRRGKTKKSAAD

-513 DASSKRATTSLD
+513 AEAKRATTSLD
-525 VGREK
+525 VGRD
-530 NGNAEPTGSA
+530 GTAEPTGSA

-550 ASGFRERWGYVG
+550 APGFRERWGYVG

-583 HRTLAEAYEAAKHAL
+583 HRTLAEAYEAAKRAL

-608 VGGAASEEEE
+608 VGGAASAEEE
-618 ALLASELDG
+618 ALASELDG

-696 TPRVFA
+696 TPRVSA

-708 LRLTR
+708 LRLTF

-803 TRRNEKEREATRSD
+803 TRRDEKGRSRGG
-817 VRVVEYEHEPRR
+817 VRA

>member
-112 RLDSTAGLADAGAMP
+112 RLDSMAGLADAGAMP

-189 GDDVASGSGERKA
+189 GVASGSGERKA

-243 FRDEHFAPAPVAEQ
+243 FRDEHFAPAPVAAQ

-272 VLDAA
+272 TLDAA

-296 LGDADSE
+296 LEDADSE

-407 RRVRFERD
+407 RRVWFERD

-456 PEHAAVTST
+456 PEHAAVVST
-465 ARAAARRAGGRE
+465 ARAAARRAGERE
-477 GETRRGGKTKKSAAD
+477 GETRRRGKTKKSAAD

-513 DASSKRATTSLD
+513 AEAKRATTSLD
-525 VGREK
+525 VGRD
-530 NGNAEPTGSA
+530 GTAEPTGSA

-550 ASGFRERWGYVG
+550 VPGFRERWGYVG

-583 HRTLAEAYEAAKHAL
+583 HRTLAEAYEAAKRAL

-608 VGGAASEEEE
+608 VGGADSAEEE
-618 ALLASELDG
+618 ALASELDG

-696 TPRVFA
+696 TPRVSA

-803 TRRNEKEREATRSD
+803 TRSDEKERSRGG
-817 VRVVEYEHEPRR
+817 VRA

>member
-17 VSDGGRG
+17 VSDGGLG
-24 SGFFLD
+24 SGFCLD

-80 LTHLGL
+80 LTHLCL

-97 RHVSRTLRKLELTHQ
+97 RYVSRTLRKLELTHQ

-142 EGMDACPNLERL
+142 EGMDTCPNLERL
-154 WLFSNRIERV
+154 WLFSNDITRV

-177 LQDNDVAFDDDD
+177 LQDNDLAFDDDD
-189 GDDVASGSGERKA
+189 DDDADGRAASGTGNRKA
-202 SAGFAPLLRVREVAL
+202 FAGFAPLLRVREVAL
-217 AGNKRLV
+217 AGNRRLV

-243 FRDEHFAPAPVAEQ
+243 FRDDHFAPAPVAAQ
-257 PGYRERAARKLRRLR
+257 PGYRERAARKLRQLR

-296 LGDADSE
+296 LGDVLSE

-333 AQAALNAVEKAT
+333 ARAELLAVEQAT

-397 REGAR
+397 GESAR

-421 ALSLE
+421 ALSRE
-426 SDAASSRVSP
+426 SAAASVSSASSTTRANAKTPPRVP
-436 TRRKDAFPL
+436 DA
-445 GAVLVEVREGS
+445 LVEVREGS
-456 PEHAAVTST
+456 PEHAAVASN
-465 ARAAARRAGGRE
+465 ARAAARRADGRDSVS
-477 GETRRGGKTKKSAAD
+477 GKKDEAD
-492 DAVGDA
+492 DVVGDA
-498 RVLSV
+498 RVVSV
-503 WRVVAPDASS
+503 WRVVAPDAASAEAKRPATSPDVARDETAGPRGASS
-513 DASSKRATTSLD
+513 DG
-525 VGREK
+525 VE
-530 NGNAEPTGSA
+530 N
-540 ADGAEDGDAA
+540 GDAA
-550 ASGFRERWGYVG
+550 TSGLRKRWGYVG

-575 GLDASVRA
+575 GLEASVRA
-583 HRTLAEAYEAAKHAL
+583 HRTLAEAYQAAKRAL
-598 ASGARAKPLG
+598 ASGARANPLDERIR
-608 VGGAASEEEE
+608 ASAEEEE
-618 ALLASELDG
+618 LAAELDG

-632 ACEVRLTR
+632 VCEVWLTR
-640 EEAVLWD
+640 EEAALWD
-647 ASPRTK
+647 ASSRKPTN
-653 TKVGFDVERER
+653 VGFELERER

-675 RARASDS
+675 RARASDFDS
-682 DDESDSDADEDAKN
+682 YDDERDASSDADEDAKDA
-696 TPRVFA
+696 PSVSRC
-702 GVARRA
+702 VARQV

-713 RDVPA
+713 RDVPV

-732 DAADTATREYLHD
+732 DAADAATREYLHD

-767 LRGELREVRARI
+767 LRGELRGVRERI

-784 AQDDAARSLR
+784 AQDDIARSLR
-794 KVTFVPGEV
+794 KVTF
-803 TRRNEKEREATRSD
+803 R
-817 VRVVEYEHEPRR
+817 

>member
-112 RLDSTAGLADAGAMP
+112 RLDSMAGLADAGAMP

-189 GDDVASGSGERKA
+189 GVASGSGEREA

-243 FRDEHFAPAPVAEQ
+243 FRDEHFAPAPVAAQ

-272 VLDAA
+272 TLDAA

-290 RARARC
+290 RARACC
-296 LGDADSE
+296 LEDADSE

-456 PEHAAVTST
+456 PEHAAVIST
-465 ARAAARRAGGRE
+465 ARAAARRAGERE
-477 GETRRGGKTKKSAAD
+477 GETRRRGKTKKSAAD

-513 DASSKRATTSLD
+513 AEAKRATTSLD
-525 VGREK
+525 VGRD
-530 NGNAEPTGSA
+530 GTAEPTGSA
-540 ADGAEDGDAA
+540 ADGAGDGDAA
-550 ASGFRERWGYVG
+550 VPGFRERWGYVG

-583 HRTLAEAYEAAKHAL
+583 HRTLAEAYEAAKRAL

-608 VGGAASEEEE
+608 VGGAASAEEE
-618 ALLASELDG
+618 ALASELDG

-696 TPRVFA
+696 TPRVSA

-803 TRRNEKEREATRSD
+803 TRSDEKERSRGG
-817 VRVVEYEHEPRR
+817 VRA

>member
-112 RLDSTAGLADAGAMP
+112 RLDSMAGLADAGAMP

-189 GDDVASGSGERKA
+189 GVASGSGERKA

-243 FRDEHFAPAPVAEQ
+243 FRDEHFAPAPVAAQ
-257 PGYRERAARKLRRLR
+257 PGYRERAARKLRSLR
-272 VLDAA
+272 TLDAA

-296 LGDADSE
+296 LEDADSE

-407 RRVRFERD
+407 RRVWFERD

-456 PEHAAVTST
+456 PEHAAVIST
-465 ARAAARRAGGRE
+465 ARAAARRAGERE
-477 GETRRGGKTKKSAAD
+477 GETRRRGKTKKSAAD

-513 DASSKRATTSLD
+513 AEAKRATTSLD
-525 VGREK
+525 VGRD
-530 NGNAEPTGSA
+530 GTAEPTGSA

-550 ASGFRERWGYVG
+550 VPGFRERWGYVG

-583 HRTLAEAYEAAKHAL
+583 HRTLAEAYEAAKRAL

-608 VGGAASEEEE
+608 VGGAASAEEE
-618 ALLASELDG
+618 ALASELDG

-696 TPRVFA
+696 TPRVSA

-803 TRRNEKEREATRSD
+803 TRSDEKERSRGG
-817 VRVVEYEHEPRR
+817 VRA

>member
-1 MEVPDGWAS
+1 MEVHRLDGWAS
-10 DESEVSE
+10 DESEVSEVSE

-30 HPVDHP
+30 HPGDHP
-36 GALTETAFAR
+36 GALTETAFAL

-97 RHVSRTLRKLELTHQ
+97 RHVSSTLRKLELTHQ
-112 RLDSTAGLADAGAMP
+112 SLDSMMGLADAGAMP

-142 EGMDACPNLERL
+142 EGLDACPNLERL
-154 WLFSNRIERV
+154 WLFSNDITRV

-189 GDDVASGSGERKA
+189 GDGRVESNTGTVMKKRGAF
-202 SAGFAPLLRVREVAL
+202 AGFAPLLRVRELAL
-217 AGNKRLV
+217 AGNRRLV

-243 FRDEHFAPAPVAEQ
+243 FRDEHFAPAPVAAQ
-257 PGYRERAARKLRRLR
+257 PEYRARAARRLRQLR

-284 GAAADD
+284 GAAADE
-290 RARARC
+290 RVRARC
-296 LGDADSE
+296 LGDAE
-303 REREAHEAKVA
+303 VGREREAHEAKVA
-314 ELREA
+314 ELEKA
-319 RDRRLAAAAAARAR
+319 RDDRVAAAAAARAR
-333 AQAALNAVEKAT
+333 AQAALRAVEKAT

-397 REGAR
+397 RESAR
-402 FERER
+402 FERAR
-407 RRVRFERD
+407 RRAEFERD

-421 ALSLE
+421 SLSLE
-426 SDAASSRVSP
+426 RDAAFFASKEIP
-436 TRRKDAFPL
+436 IPL
-445 GAVLVEVREGS
+445 GAALVEVREGS
-456 PEHAAVTST
+456 PEHAAVTSN
-465 ARAAARRAGGRE
+465 ARAAARRAAGRDAE
-477 GETRRGGKTKKSAAD
+477 SVRSPEKQNEHASERKKRS
-492 DAVGDA
+492 AVGDV
-498 RVLSV
+498 RVVSV

-513 DASSKRATTSLD
+513 TADPSDGTS
-525 VGREK
+525 E
-530 NGNAEPTGSA
+530 GSH
-540 ADGAEDGDAA
+540 
-550 ASGFRERWGYVG
+550 SQKRWGYVG

-575 GLDASVRA
+575 GLDASSVET
-583 HRTLAEAYEAAKHAL
+583 HRTLAEAYEASKRALFFASEARANALIDNSPDL
-598 ASGARAKPLG
+598 AS
-608 VGGAASEEEE
+608 S
-618 ALLASELDG
+618 LDG

-632 ACEVRLTR
+632 ACEVWLTR
-640 EEAVLWD
+640 EEAASWD
-647 ASPRTK
+647 ASPTRGRGPRKK
-653 TKVGFDVERER
+653 TNVCFDVEREKKK
-664 IARCAFVVHAE
+664 IARVAYVVHAE
-675 RARASDS
+675 RARAT
-682 DDESDSDADEDAKN
+682 DESDAESDAESDSESLGDSNEDKDDDPN
-696 TPRVFA
+696 
-702 GVARRA
+702 VAARG

-713 RDVPA
+713 RDVPE
-718 WFTRDDAA
+718 WFTRDDDD

-732 DAADTATREYLHD
+732 DAADAATREYLHD

-755 AALAAQDDELAS
+755 AALAAQDDELFS
-767 LRGELREVRARI
+767 LREELREVRARI

-784 AQDDAARSLR
+784 AQDDIARSLR
-794 KVTFVPGEV
+794 KVTFVE
-803 TRRNEKEREATRSD
+803 
-817 VRVVEYEHEPRR
+817 

>member
-112 RLDSTAGLADAGAMP
+112 RLDSMAGLADAGAMP

-189 GDDVASGSGERKA
+189 GVASGSGERKA

-217 AGNKRLV
+217 AGNKRLA

-243 FRDEHFAPAPVAEQ
+243 FRDEHFAPAPVAAQ
-257 PGYRERAARKLRRLR
+257 PGYRERAARKLRSLR

-290 RARARC
+290 RARACC
-296 LGDADSE
+296 LEDADSE

-456 PEHAAVTST
+456 PEHAAVIST
-465 ARAAARRAGGRE
+465 ARAAARRAGERE
-477 GETRRGGKTKKSAAD
+477 GETRRRGKTKKSAAD

-513 DASSKRATTSLD
+513 AEAKRATTSLD
-525 VGREK
+525 VGRD
-530 NGNAEPTGSA
+530 GTAEPTGSA

-550 ASGFRERWGYVG
+550 APGFRERWGYVG

-583 HRTLAEAYEAAKHAL
+583 HRTLAEAYEAAKRAL

-608 VGGAASEEEE
+608 VGGAASAEEE
-618 ALLASELDG
+618 ALASELDG

-696 TPRVFA
+696 TPRVSA

-803 TRRNEKEREATRSD
+803 TRSDEKERSRGG
-817 VRVVEYEHEPRR
+817 VRA

>member
-17 VSDGGRG
+17 VSDGGLG
-24 SGFFLD
+24 SGFCLD

-80 LTHLGL
+80 LTHLCL

-97 RHVSRTLRKLELTHQ
+97 RYVSRTLRKLELTHQ

-142 EGMDACPNLERL
+142 EGMDTCPNLERL
-154 WLFSNRIERV
+154 WLFSNDITRV

-177 LQDNDVAFDDDD
+177 LQDNDLAFDDDD
-189 GDDVASGSGERKA
+189 DDDADGRAASGTGNRKA
-202 SAGFAPLLRVREVAL
+202 FAGFAPLLRVREVAL
-217 AGNKRLV
+217 AGNRRLV

-243 FRDEHFAPAPVAEQ
+243 FRDEHFAPAPVAAQ

-362 REARR
+362 LEARR

-456 PEHAAVTST
+456 PEHAAVIST

-513 DASSKRATTSLD
+513 DASSKRATTSLN

-530 NGNAEPTGSA
+530 HGTAEPTGSA

-550 ASGFRERWGYVG
+550 APGFRERWGYVG

-570 ALGAS
+570 VLGAS

-583 HRTLAEAYEAAKHAL
+583 HRTLAEAYEAAKRAL

-803 TRRNEKEREATRSD
+803 TRSDEKERSRGGARA
-817 VRVVEYEHEPRR
+817 